1 MAEHFTAVHLTPLD
15 RIEMKGGVFRAY
27 PAPDGDGYVFEEV
40 GGAQTTDEMT
50 DLEVFKFVQRRAM
63 IVHRGYYAHQEIKK
77 RRERSLDP
85 DIIPKHIM
93 YRARMLTKFLEEW
106 EAGRRQKTVT
116 SVREFIAEYQATYEA
131 LLPEPRAGQPKVIIE
146 THHLGT
152 PDNFIRLVRRF
163 EKGGRSP
170 FCLMYGGSP
179 AQKAPRKR
187 RLPEETNRFLD
198 AEARK
203 LANYKRPDIAAHWDA
218 MVKDN
223 ADSPKPVFL
232 PKESRTFYRR
242 VAEQKRMRIDLG
254 HLGEAATRD
263 KYELSKTANRKYAP
277 LDRIEMDED
286 KFDIIAMLKGTRLWN
301 VIAEEIQEEI
311 VKRRFWAS
319 IAIDCG
325 TRSIMALRFLDSDP
339 KGRSAI
345 ETLHMA
351 VMPKDEYAKAAGT
364 KAPWIQF
371 GIPREVATDHG
382 AAYLDND
389 FHECVVALCGSHIMP
404 PAETP
409 RLRGRIERF
418 FKTGKKWLRLFSGQT
433 FSNPIV
439 RGGYDSVANAS
450 MDFEE
455 LAKCLVRLI
464 VDAYHLTE
472 HRGLGNGLKPIDAWS
487 QMTRDKPVD
496 ALLDPAKEGMIF
508 GFRVGTRA
516 ISRHGVVC
524 LGIPYYHSTL
534 QKIIED
540 SGHARVHVR
549 ANPYD
554 LGAIGV
560 RLQGDTRVFWVNAAV
575 PGFEKVTAT
584 EWAAIKKRL
593 DEAYSQHDIED
604 AKIVAQAK
612 KDVMSIAKIAEDK
625 HSVASHIVT
634 SQDYENL
641 EKKVI
646 RGYVVSGRT
655 RRDFSTTE
663 ADMQT
668 FLIDGLDHSEDV
680 FTIDRDDGDEL
691 HGGKPEGG
699 ATPDGTAGK
708 ATDPLVPS
716 DGQYDPDRFARR
728 RAQDGVAGPLQTP
741 APKKETKQRPK
752 KEEPYRIPTV
762 GDLMRG
768 TPAEPKSETTGKRQA
783 GRVPKFKAYGSD
795 EEE

>member
-1 MAEHFTAVHLTPLD
+1 MTEQFTTVGLTPLD
-15 RIEMKGGVFRAY
+15 RIEMNGGVFRAY
-27 PAPDGDGYVFEEV
+27 PAANGDGYVFEEI

-50 DLEVFKFVQRRAM
+50 DYEIFKFVERGAM
-63 IVHRGYYAHQEIKK
+63 FVHRGYYAHQEIKK

-106 EAGRRQKTVT
+106 ESGRRSKTVD
-116 SVREFIAEYQATYEA
+116 SVREFINEYQATYEA
-131 LLPEPRAGQPKVIIE
+131 LLPEPRGGQPKVIVE

-179 AQKAPRKR
+179 AHKAPRKR

-203 LANYKRPDIAAHWDA
+203 LASHKRPDIAAHWSA

-223 ADSPKPVFL
+223 ADSPNPVFL
-232 PKESRTFYRR
+232 PEKSRTFYRR
-242 VAEQKRMRIDLG
+242 VAEQKRMLIEFG
-254 HLGEAATRD
+254 HLGKAATRD
-263 KYELSKTANRKYAP
+263 KYELSKTANRKYLP

-286 KFDIIAMLKGTRLWN
+286 RFDIIAMLKGTRLWN
-301 VIAEEIQEEI
+301 VISEEIQEKI
-311 VKRRFWAS
+311 VKQRFWAS
-319 IAIDCG
+319 IAIDCA
-325 TRSIMALRFLDSDP
+325 TRSILALRFLDTDP

-351 VMPKDEYAKAAGT
+351 VMPKEEYARAAGT

-382 AAYLDND
+382 AAYLDDD
-389 FHECVVALCGSHIMP
+389 FHECVVALCASHLMP

-418 FKTGKKWLRLFSGQT
+418 FRTEKGWLKLFSGQT

-439 RGGYDSVANAS
+439 RGDYDSVANAS

-455 LAKCLVRLI
+455 LARCLVRLI
-464 VDAYHLTE
+464 VDAYHLTK
-472 HRGLGNGLKPIDAWS
+472 HRGLGNQKPIDAWS
-487 QMTRDKPVD
+487 QMTRDRPVE
-496 ALLDPAKEGMIF
+496 ALLNPAKEGMIF
-508 GFRVGTRA
+508 GFRVGTRS
-516 ISRHGVVC
+516 ITRHGVVC
-524 LGIPYYHSTL
+524 LGIPYYHSEL
-534 QKIIED
+534 QRIVAHYDK
-540 SGHARVHVR
+540 AYVHVR

-554 LGAIGV
+554 LGAIGF
-560 RLQGDTRVFWVNAAV
+560 RLEGDTKVFWIKAAV
-575 PGFEKVTAT
+575 PGFEKVTAI

-593 DEAYSQHDIED
+593 DEAYSHHDIED
-604 AKIVAQAK
+604 AEIVAQAK

-625 HSVASHIVT
+625 HGVGSHIVT

-641 EKKVI
+641 EKNVI
-646 RGYVVSGRT
+646 REYVVGGRT
-655 RRDFSTTE
+655 RPDFSTTE
-663 ADMQT
+663 ADIET
-668 FLIDGLDHSEDV
+668 FLIDGLDHSETV
-680 FTIDRDDGDEL
+680 FTIDHDDGDQL
-691 HGGKPEGG
+691 HGEEPEGG
-699 ATPDGTAGK
+699 SNADGAGRETA
-708 ATDPLVPS
+708 DPLMPGS
-716 DGQYDPDRFARR
+716 GEYDPDRFARR
-728 RAQDGVAGPLQTP
+728 RAQDGVDDPLKTP
-741 APKKETKQRPK
+741 APKKETKQRVK

-762 GDLMRG
+762 SDLMRG
-768 TPAEPKSETTGKRQA
+768 TPAEPKSETSTKRQA